1 MKPSLPRRPSWD
13 GRTGAQTVLQ
23 RLGHSQLLDASGRGR
38 ADAGRGRIAD
48 GACAEIELVTHWPDL
63 DHLVDVVRGSPF
75 APVLAGFD
83 AARQDEALRRLR
95 ERYRSFAKGNLVE
108 VPTYA
113 TVARAVAE
121 S

>member
-1 MKPSLPRRPSWD
+1 MPEPFSNAWDTRSFSMRP
-13 GRTGAQTVLQ
+13 GEVERM
-23 RLGHSQLLDASGRGR
+23 LGE
-38 ADAGRGRIAD
+38 AGFAD
-48 GACAEIELVTHWPDL
+48 GAGAEIELVTHWPDL

-83 AARQDEALRRLR
+83 AARQDEALRRLP
-95 ERYRSFAKGNLVE
+95 ERYGSFAKGNLVE